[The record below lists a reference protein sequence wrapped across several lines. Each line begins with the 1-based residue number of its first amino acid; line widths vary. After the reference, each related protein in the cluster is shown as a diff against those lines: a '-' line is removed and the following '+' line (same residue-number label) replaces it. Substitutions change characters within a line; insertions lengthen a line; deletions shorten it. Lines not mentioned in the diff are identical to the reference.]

1 MPCRF
6 IRRTYRFVIFALA
19 VLFAIPGLLRAQ
31 SYPGLSDARIADI
44 ARMLPADPTGFG
56 PPCSDRTAWNGVA
69 DDFRDDVEQAEKLI
83 AAPLPGW
90 NEDAYQLYWKTG
102 DRRTG
107 ESMMRAHDGQL
118 GPLVL
123 AECSE
128 WKGRFLP
135 RIEEELDAISAQKS
149 WVEPAHT
156 RYAVDL
162 NSSSL
167 AHTVAEAL
175 YLLGPK
181 LPESTRQR
189 AMAGLEQH
197 VFAPMRRSFQ
207 GLHPDSWLHAPSNWN
222 AVCLD
227 GAVGAALTIL
237 PSRDDRALFAAA
249 AEYYSPHYLDSFKD
263 SGYDEEGIGYWVYG
277 FSHYEN
283 LREQLWLATAGK
295 IDLFNNPKARKAAL
309 FGFQFAMLP
318 GVYASFADA
327 HFGSTPDSALLADIN
342 RIFNLGMDGKI
353 APPRVPVFDRELPVA
368 VPAAFPLPSQIGNS
382 SRDHDMVPVGLRTYY
397 ADAGILVDRPGPGG
411 RLAITIKAGG
421 NGGHSHNDIGSYAI
435 GLGSV
440 QPLGDPGGPSFY
452 TAETFSPH
460 RLDSRLLNSYGHP
473 VPEIEGHL
481 QLDATKVKSVPILST
496 SFTPAHD
503 SISMDIT
510 AAYDDPNL
518 RRLVRTMRYSRGGAG
533 AIEIEDNF
541 DVAGPADIVETLPTH
556 GACRQLAP
564 DKLEFDYE
572 GARLEVTI
580 AAPAPIAITQDKI
593 DDYGTAFTRVG
604 AHVHLAHSGSIV
616 LRIRPLASE

>member
-1 MPCRF
+1 MACRF
-6 IRRTYRFVIFALA
+6 IHAHRVVIFSLA
-19 VLFAIPGLLRAQ
+19 GLFAVPALLRAQ
-31 SYPGLSDARIADI
+31 TYPGISDARITAI
-44 ARMLPADPTGFG
+44 AHMLPADPAGFG
-56 PPCSDRTAWNGVA
+56 PPCSDRAAWEPVA
-69 DDFRDDVEQAEKLI
+69 ADFQDEVAQAEKLI
-83 AAPLPGW
+83 AAPFPAW

-107 ESMMRAHDGQL
+107 EAMMRAHDGQL

-135 RIEEELDAISAQKS
+135 RIEEELDAIAAQES
-149 WVEPAHT
+149 WVEPAHR

-167 AHTVAEAL
+167 AHSVAEAL
-175 YLLGPK
+175 YLLGPA
-181 LPESTRQR
+181 LPPATRQR
-189 AMAGLEQH
+189 AMSALEEH
-197 VFAPMRRSFQ
+197 VFVPMRRSFQ
-207 GLHPDSWLHAPSNWN
+207 GLHPDSWIHAPSNWN

-237 PSRDDRALFAAA
+237 PNREDRALFAAA

-283 LREQLWLATAGK
+283 LREQLWLSTRGK
-295 IDLFNNPKARKAAL
+295 IDLFDNPKVRKAAL

-327 HFGSTPDSALLADIN
+327 HFGSSPDSALLADIN
-342 RIFNLGMDGKI
+342 RIFGLGMADKI

-368 VPAAFPLPSQIGNS
+368 VLAAFPLKSQFKEADG
-382 SRDHDMVPVGLRTYY
+382 DVDALHVGIRTYY

-411 RLAITIKAGG
+411 HLAITIKAGG
-421 NGGHSHNDIGSYAI
+421 NGGHSHNDIGSYSI
-435 GLGSV
+435 GLGTV

-473 VPEIEGHL
+473 VPEVDGHL
-481 QLDATKVKSVPILST
+481 QLNATKVKAVPILST
-496 SFTPAHD
+496 SFTAQRD

-510 AAYDDPNL
+510 AAYNDPNL
-518 RRLVRTMRYSRGGAG
+518 RRLVRTMRYSRRGAG
-533 AIEIEDNF
+533 SIEIADKF
-541 DVAGPADIVETLPTH
+541 DVAGPAGIVESLPTH
-556 GACRQLAP
+556 GTCRQLGP
-564 DKLEFDYE
+564 NKLEFEYE
-572 GARLEVTI
+572 GASLEVTI
-580 AAPAPIAITQDKI
+580 AAPAPITITQEKI

-604 AHVHLAHSGSIV
+604 VHLRLAHSGSV
-616 LRIRPLASE
+616 EMRIRALAAN

>member
-1 MPCRF
+1 MS
-6 IRRTYRFVIFALA
+6 IHFVRPSRVAHFAFALLA
-19 VLFAIPGLLRAQ
+19 AFPALLSAQ
-31 SYPGLSDARIADI
+31 SYPGLSDARIAAI
-44 ARMLPADPTGFG
+44 ARMLPADPAGFA
-56 PPCSDRTAWNGVA
+56 PPCADRTAWDRVA
-69 DDFRDDVEQAEKLI
+69 ADFHDDIGKAEKLI
-83 AAPLPGW
+83 AAPLPAW
-90 NEDAYQLYWKTG
+90 NEDAYQLYWKIG

-135 RIEEELDAISAQKS
+135 RIEEELDAVSAQKS

-175 YLLGPK
+175 YLLGPR

-197 VFAPMRRSFQ
+197 VFAPMRRSIQ

-227 GAVGAALTIL
+227 GAVGAALTVL
-237 PSRDDRALFAAA
+237 PERDDRALFAAA
-249 AEYYSPHYLDSFKD
+249 AEHYSPHYLDSFMD
-263 SGYDEEGIGYWVYG
+263 SGYDVEGIGYWVYG

-283 LREQLWLATAGK
+283 LREQLWLSTRGK
-295 IDLFNNPKARKAAL
+295 IDLFGNPKARKAAL

-342 RIFNLGMDGKI
+342 RIFGLGVAVKI
-353 APPRVPVFDRELPVA
+353 ASPRVPVFDRELPVA
-368 VPAAFPLPSQIGNS
+368 ALAAFPLKSQFSEPGHAGATARI
-382 SRDHDMVPVGLRTYY
+382 GLRTYY
-397 ADAGILVDRPGPGG
+397 ADAGILVDRPAPGG
-411 RLAITIKAGG
+411 KLAITIKAGG
-421 NGGHSHNDIGSYAI
+421 NGGHSHNDIGSYSI
-435 GLGSV
+435 GLGAA

-473 VPEIEGHL
+473 VPEIDGHL
-481 QLDATKVKSVPILST
+481 QLDATRVKSVPILST
-496 SFTPAHD
+496 SFTPLRD
-503 SISMDIT
+503 SISMDIS

-518 RRLVRTMRYSRGGAG
+518 RQLVRTMRYLRQGDGS
-533 AIEIEDNF
+533 IEVEDKF
-541 DVAGPADIVETLPTH
+541 DVAAPADIVESLPTH
-556 GACRQLAP
+556 GACRRLGP
-564 DKLEFDYE
+564 HNFEFDYE
-572 GARLEVTI
+572 GARIEVNI
-580 AAPAPIAITQDKI
+580 SAPAPITVTQEKI

-604 AHVHLAHSGSIV
+604 AHLHLAHSGSVI
-616 LRIRPLASE
+616 LRIRPLAAD